1 MAAALAE
8 RLEKAERLGVGH
20 PPRGERLA
28 THAVLEMG
36 FPLHYQHA
44 CPALGHGL
52 GESRSAEPSA
62 DRDDVVGL
70 HATSESNAR
79 YRSESAR
86 MSMSTFWR
94 RHWFLVALAAVC
106 AAAIVFPAGGT
117 AVRQAPLALP
127 LLTATSLFLS
137 SVTLETAGLRE
148 GADVRGL
155 ALGLSS
161 TYVVAPLLAVA
172 LVGLLGPANGGA
184 GSEGYHFFEAM
195 MIVAAQ
201 ASTIASAPALTLV
214 AGGNQALA
222 LLITL
227 SSNLLTSL
235 VTPLL
240 LRLTVGTVVAFP
252 VGRMMREDALVVL
265 LPVVAGQV
273 AHRLFWPRLRASCPR
288 SCACRRRSSSSSST
302 PELPWPRPIF
312 RSGPRS
318 SCPSWRPRRRCTLRC
333 SFGTIAARRG
343 SGSAE
348 RNRTAVVFCGSQKT
362 LPNGIYL
369 WDTFFPANP
378 HGALALVCYH
388 LFQLVLDSLL
398 VPWLSPRHP
407 RLEELEEAVD
417 GA

>member
-1 MAAALAE
+1 
-8 RLEKAERLGVGH
+8 
-20 PPRGERLA
+20 
-28 THAVLEMG
+28 
-36 FPLHYQHA
+36 
-44 CPALGHGL
+44 
-52 GESRSAEPSA
+52 
-62 DRDDVVGL
+62 
-70 HATSESNAR
+70 
-79 YRSESAR
+79 

-94 RHWFLVALAAVC
+94 RHWFLVGLAAVC
-106 AAAIVFPAGGT
+106 AAAIAFPAGGI

-161 TYVVAPLLAVA
+161 NYLVAPLLAVA
-172 LVGLLGPANGGA
+172 LVRLFGPEETGA
-184 GSEGYHFFEAM
+184 GSEGYQFFEAM

-201 ASTIASAPALTLV
+201 AGTIASAPALTLA

-235 VTPLL
+235 VTPLI

-273 AHRLFWPRLRASCPR
+273 AHRLFWSRLGRCLPVIVRLPQAIILVFVYTGVAMAASHLSERPALILSFVTTAAALHVALLVWNHR
-288 SCACRRRSSSSSST
+288 SATWLGLS
-302 PELPWPRPIF
+302 
-312 RSGPRS
+312 
-318 SCPSWRPRRRCTLRC
+318 
-333 SFGTIAARRG
+333 
-343 SGSAE
+343 E

-369 WDTFFPANP
+369 WDKFFPTNP

-388 LFQLVLDSLL
+388 VFQLVLDSLL
-398 VPWLSPRHP
+398 VPWLSPRRS
-407 RLEELEEAVD
+407 RLRDLEEAVD